1 MNISCINRRLQLKRG
16 LFWTDI
22 IQNCT
27 KWSITGLHGLSYT
40 SFDAKLRCASFLPQK
55 NQEKSQYDPK
65 KHKNA
70 DFHEKKSL
78 RSYMPNTK
86 VGKKTSSNK
95 IHSKLIDLIIYN
107 QF

>member
-1 MNISCINRRLQLKRG
+1 MADRKADRGAEGPILTTIEHQGTLENTNYRLQLKRG

-55 NQEKSQYDPK
+55 NQEKSQYGPK
-65 KHKNA
+65 KRKNV
-70 DFHEKKSL
+70 DFREKNL
-78 RSYMPNTK
+78 
-86 VGKKTSSNK
+86 
-95 IHSKLIDLIIYN
+95 
-107 QF
+107 